1 MWFLNKKD
9 KILARIKV
17 RIFLGKMKKKI
28 EDKPSLKISVCMPV
42 YNGAKVI
49 SPTIRS
55 ILSQSYPNF
64 DLIIVNDCSKDNTE
78 EVVRSFKDKRIKF
91 YSNEKN
97 LGYSGNI
104 EKCRQKATGDIIYL
118 MGQDDILAEGAFLN
132 TIKAFQKSSDI
143 GAVTRPYYWFDEEI
157 EKPVRA
163 KKQLNPDSDEIVTI
177 NDAPLK
183 IVRMFETL
191 DQLSGLAY
199 RRKYMDLPF
208 HPDVFPCHIYPFASI
223 FKKHPVVFLK
233 DYNIAVRISSSQ
245 TRSLSSIYEK
255 SPMQSWKEMF
265 DNVYPEK
272 KFKEFREYI
281 IKNFV
286 AKNYVG
292 LVQLRNYARFNYFL
306 REIVLLV
313 KYRIANLFSFT
324 FWFYALGCLLTP
336 PALLIP
342 LVDWYKNNVIFRS
355 LKHIKFSY
363 SFATGGQ

>member
-1 MWFLNKKD
+1 
-9 KILARIKV
+9 
-17 RIFLGKMKKKI
+17 MKKKI

-64 DLIIVNDCSKDNTE
+64 DLIIVNDCSKDNSE
-78 EVVRSFKDKRIKF
+78 EVVKSFKDKRINYYK
-91 YSNEKN
+91 NEKN

-104 EKCRQKATGDIIYL
+104 EKCRQKASGDILYL
-118 MGQDDILAEGAFLN
+118 MGQDDILAKDAFLN
-132 TIKAFQKSSDI
+132 TINAFQKSSDI

-163 KKQLNPDSDEIVTI
+163 KKQLNPDNDEIVTI
-177 NDAPLK
+177 KDNPER

-208 HPDVFPCHIYPFASI
+208 HPDIFPCHIYPFASI
-223 FKKHPVVFLK
+223 FKRHPVVFLK
-233 DYNIAVRISSSQ
+233 EYNIAVRISSSQ

-255 SPMQSWKEMF
+255 SPMKSWKEMF
-265 DNVYPEK
+265 DNVYPEEEYK
-272 KFKEFREYI
+272 DFREFM

-292 LVQLRNYARFNYFL
+292 LVQLRNYARFRYFL
-306 REIVLLV
+306 REIFLLL
-313 KYRIANLFSFT
+313 KYRIENLFSFY
-324 FWFYALGCLLTP
+324 FWFYSLGCLVIP
-336 PALLIP
+336 PFVLIP
-342 LVDWYKNNVIFRS
+342 FVDWYKNEIISRNLTNV
-355 LKHIKFSY
+355 KFKY
-363 SFATGGQ
+363 QL